1 MIFFE
6 RKISLFIF
14 VTQDVKN
21 NIPICIC
28 RICLLRI
35 IFKFV
40 FIHQKKYSLQSGW
53 KKVTV
58 WTSDGR
64 RCWTECQME
73 WGAGLNVWL
82 REVTV
87 WKLDGSRCWTEGRME
102 GGAGLKVG
110 WISCILSGS
119 QVLHCLTGRIETSN
133 WASSKHSHSLALLCL
148 LRSRARTRAS
158 VDNIFLF
165 LKN

>member
-102 GGAGLKVG
+102 GGAGLKVWLKEVTVWKSDWRRWRFENRMEG
-110 WISCILSGS
+110 GAGLKVRWISCIPSG
-119 QVLHCLTGRIETSN
+119 
-133 WASSKHSHSLALLCL
+133 
-148 LRSRARTRAS
+148 
-158 VDNIFLF
+158 
-165 LKN
+165 